1 MKEKLDMTLV
11 KFAPLHQM
19 VNADAHFDTVLD
31 SLFGRDSHRRENAKN
46 CWSPRIDV
54 EETDDAIVLTAD
66 LPGLTKDG
74 IRISTK
80 DDILTIQG
88 ERKSETEVES
98 RNFRRIERVSGTF
111 CRTFKMPAT
120 IQPEHVEASYT
131 DGVLKVIVAK
141 SESAKRVDIEIKR

>member
-1 MKEKLDMTLV
+1 MTLV
-11 KFAPLHQM
+11 KFAPFHQM
-19 VNADAHFDTVLD
+19 ANTDSQFDTVLD
-31 SLFGRDSHRRENAKN
+31 SLFGRGSRFPEDANTV
-46 CWSPRIDV
+46 WSPRIDV

-66 LPGLTKDG
+66 LPGLAKDG

-80 DDILTIQG
+80 DDILTIRG

-98 RNFRRIERVSGTF
+98 RNFRRIERMSGSF

-120 IQPEHVEASYT
+120 IAPERVEASYT
-131 DGVLKVIVAK
+131 DGVLEVIVAK